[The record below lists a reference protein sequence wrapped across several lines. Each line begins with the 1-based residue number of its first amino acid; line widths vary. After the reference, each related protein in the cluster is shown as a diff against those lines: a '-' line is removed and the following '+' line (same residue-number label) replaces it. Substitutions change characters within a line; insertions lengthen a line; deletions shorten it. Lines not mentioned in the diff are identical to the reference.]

1 MGFKRDEVASL
12 LVAAH
17 RRCAICHRFCGTKI
31 ETDHIIPEADG
42 GSHEIDNAIPV
53 CFGCHAEIHSYNDRH
68 PRGRKFT
75 SDELQRHKA
84 QWLQICEQNPGALLA
99 SSRTAEVGP
108 LQALI
113 DELEFNVVVCG
124 DAGNRG
130 ALFVDE
136 QFRRAIAQGAI
147 AITESRLKEAIL
159 QAYVAMSRANQRILA
174 EINQDLRSDMIGRVT
189 DAAIKAIQGA
199 TPKVSTA
206 RDLLLEFLSSEDLAV
221 ATDT

>member
-12 LVAAH
+12 QSPRTVDVPS
-17 RRCAICHRFCGTKI
+17 AIASVVEQRSRP
-31 ETDHIIPEADG
+31 IILFLKPT

-53 CFGCHAEIHSYNDRH
+53 CFGCRAEIHSYNDRH

-136 QFRRAIAQGAI
+136 QFRRAIAQGPSPSQNLG
-147 AITESRLKEAIL
+147 SRK
-159 QAYVAMSRANQRILA
+159 
-174 EINQDLRSDMIGRVT
+174 RSFKPT
-189 DAAIKAIQGA
+189 SQ
-199 TPKVSTA
+199 
-206 RDLLLEFLSSEDLAV
+206 
-221 ATDT
+221 